1 MSPAV
6 LRGCL
11 ALAVPAAVLLGALAA
26 PHDPTAMV
34 ATPYAPAAPGLSLG
48 ADALGRDVLSRLL
61 AGGRELT
68 LVALLAAAFATLL
81 GVAAG
86 LLAGWAARRSGWL
99 LTGVAD
105 ALLATPPLLVALVLA
120 VSLPGD
126 AAVVAATVCG
136 GAPLTLRVVGDATRG
151 ALDAGYVEAARGRGE
166 RAPALLSRE
175 VLPALAGLVA
185 ADAGA
190 RFVTALQLATALG
203 LLGFGAQPPDP
214 DWALMIRE
222 NLPGAGLNPAGLIAP
237 ALALAFV
244 ALAVAVLAGGTS
256 ARARTGPTTAG
267 RRAWRRPL
275 GAARRRPRPG
285 GRAVGAP
292 TTGAPTGAAPLPSP
306 AETPRETA
314 DGERPD
320 GALLSVEG
328 LTVTDRRGRR
338 LLDGVSLCAGPGE
351 VVAVVGPSGCG
362 KSTLLRAVLDA
373 LPDGLRRTA
382 GTVRWHGGTVPPG
395 RPARRWRHRTV
406 GVVGQQPAAALHPLR
421 RVPAVIADGR
431 RPGDMA
437 VRGALTRLG
446 LDPAALWRRYPGQL
460 SGGQAQR
467 VALARALMGDPP
479 LLVLDEPTTGLDP
492 DALDLVVAAVEAR
505 RGDARSVTIVVSHDA
520 EFVHRIGDRVVH
532 LGTAAPAGRSI
543 RPGPGAPSAPA
554 AQPAVPAGTVGEA
567 KAAVLSAD
575 GLRLVSPTG
584 QLLLDNGTFE
594 IRAGELVAIT
604 GPSGCGKST
613 LLRALAGLRP
623 PAAGQ
628 LRSHGEPLS
637 WSVED
642 RRPARVS
649 AVQLVAQD
657 PATALNPAH
666 RVGTSIARPGRL
678 LRGLSPSAAQD
689 LAAGLLTAVGLDSG
703 VARSRP
709 TQLSGGQRQRA
720 AVARA
725 LAAGPG
731 VLAADEITSA
741 LDPDAA
747 HGVLDLLG
755 ALCADGLAVLL
766 VTHDQDIA
774 QRADRVLRFDRNA
787 LIPGGQYRTEHHH
800 AG

>member
-1 MSPAV
+1 M
-6 LRGCL
+6 
-11 ALAVPAAVLLGALAA
+11 PAAALLCALAA
-26 PHDPTAMV
+26 PHDPAAIV
-34 ATPYAPAAPGLSLG
+34 AAPYAAVGPGLPLG
-48 ADALGRDVLSRLL
+48 ADALGRDVLARLL

-68 LVALLAAAFATLL
+68 LVALLGAALATSL

-86 LLAGWAARRSGWL
+86 LLAGWTARSSGRL

-203 LLGFGAQPPDP
+203 LLGFGAQPPSP

-222 NLPGAGLNPAGLIAP
+222 NLPGTGLNPAGVIAP

-244 ALAVAVLAGGTS
+244 ALAVAALASGALPGGAS
-256 ARARTGPTTAG
+256 AGAGTGPPTAG
-267 RRAWRRPL
+267 RRVRRPWS
-275 GAARRRPRPG
+275 AARRRSPVRVDRPSA
-285 GRAVGAP
+285 R
-292 TTGAPTGAAPLPSP
+292 P
-306 AETPRETA
+306 AE
-314 DGERPD
+314 
-320 GALLSVEG
+320 GATLSVEG
-328 LTVTDRRGRR
+328 LTVTDGHGRR
-338 LLDGVSLCAGPGE
+338 LLDGVSLSAWPGE

-382 GTVRWHGGTVPPG
+382 GAVRWRGGTVEPG
-395 RPARRWRHRTV
+395 RSARRWRHRTA
-406 GVVGQQPAAALHPLR
+406 GVVGQHPAAALHPLR
-421 RVPAVIADGR
+421 RVPAVVADGR
-431 RPGDMA
+431 RVGDTA

-492 DALDLVVAAVEAR
+492 DALDLVVAAIEAR
-505 RGDARSVTIVVSHDA
+505 RGDARSVTIVISHDR
-520 EFVHRIGDRVVH
+520 EFVHRIGDRVLD
-532 LGTAAPAGRSI
+532 LGQARLAERPAELSCAAAPGGAPRADTPAGRIPAPPVGGRSPTGTM
-543 RPGPGAPSAPA
+543 RGAG
-554 AQPAVPAGTVGEA
+554 AV
-567 KAAVLSAD
+567 VLSAD
-575 GLRLVSPTG
+575 GLRLASPGG
-584 QLLLDNGTFE
+584 QLLLDNGAFE
-594 IRAGELVAIT
+594 LRAGELVAIT

-623 PAAGQ
+623 PAAGH
-628 LRSHGEPLS
+628 LRVCGEPLP
-637 WSVED
+637 WRVED

-666 RVGTSIARPGRL
+666 RVGASVARPGRL
-678 LRGLSPSAAQD
+678 LRGLPQDAARD
-689 LAAGLLTAVGLDSG
+689 LAAELLTAVGLDPA
-703 VARSRP
+703 VARRRP
-709 TQLSGGQRQRA
+709 AQLSGGQRQRA

-725 LAAGPG
+725 LAADPR

-741 LDPDAA
+741 LDPDAG
-747 HGVLDLLG
+747 HGVLDLLD
-755 ALCADGLAVLL
+755 ALRAEGLAILL
-766 VTHDQDIA
+766 VTHDQGLA
-774 QRADRVLRFDRNA
+774 QRADRVLRFDRSA
-787 LIPGGQYRTEHHH
+787 LTPSGQYRTEHHH